1 MPRFFVTDNI
11 GENYLLDGENG
22 RHAAKSL
29 RMKKGEELVLCKGD
43 GLDYYGTVSE
53 VLDNSLEINIY
64 KQEENKAE
72 SKMKVHL
79 LQCIPKLDK
88 MDLIIQKSVELGVC
102 DITPVASSRC
112 ISQISGKEAKKLE
125 RWNKIS
131 LEAAKQSGRG
141 IVPKVLPVLKFKE
154 ALKNAVGDK
163 VIFYEGKADGLR
175 EFLDESKSEDI
186 TILIGPE
193 GGFSTE
199 EVENAKAEGFASI
212 SLGKR
217 ILRTETAGLCALS
230 IIMYEKDKP

>member
-11 GENYLLDGENG
+11 TENYILDGENG
-22 RHAAKSL
+22 RHASKSL
-29 RMKKGEELVLCKGD
+29 RMKQGEELVLCTGD
-43 GLDYYGTVSE
+43 GKDYYGVVSE
-53 VLDNSLEINIY
+53 VLENSLKISIY
-64 KQEENKAE
+64 KQEENQRE
-72 SKMKVHL
+72 SKVRVHL

-88 MDLIIQKSVELGVC
+88 MDLIIQKAVELGVY

-131 LEAAKQSGRG
+131 LEASKQSGRG
-141 IVPKVLPVLKFKE
+141 IIPKVLNPLKFKE
-154 ALKNAVGDK
+154 ALKNSLGDK
-163 VIFYEGKADGLR
+163 VIFYEGKADSLR
-175 EFLDESKSEDI
+175 EFLSQNTKEDI

-193 GGFSTE
+193 GGFSAE
-199 EVENAKAEGFASI
+199 EVESAKNEGFASL

-230 IIMYEKDKP
+230 VIMYEKDR